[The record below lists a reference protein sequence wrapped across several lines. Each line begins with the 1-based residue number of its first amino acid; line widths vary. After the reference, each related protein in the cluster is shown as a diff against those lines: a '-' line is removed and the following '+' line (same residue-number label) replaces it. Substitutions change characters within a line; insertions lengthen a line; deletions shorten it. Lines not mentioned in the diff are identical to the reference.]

1 MLRLLALAA
10 LSLTVVSAQQA
21 PAPATAPGPTPETRA
36 RDIVALLITNNFGKI
51 EAQYDTQMKAAL
63 PPGAL
68 AASWSTGAHQL
79 GAFQSI
85 TAARTQAVGDNQVVL
100 LSCRFEQFDIT
111 LRFVF
116 NAAGELASLASL
128 SPVSRA
134 VWAAPDYVD
143 ATTFDDRGVL
153 VHTGHWDL
161 PGSVTVPKTP
171 GKHPAIVLVHGSGPE
186 DMDESIGPNRMFKDL
201 AYGLASQGIVV
212 LRFEKRTHKYGAS
225 SSDDPARFTVKDEE
239 MDDADAAV
247 ALVGAMPEVDPA
259 RVFVGGHSEGG
270 YLAPRIAASNPH
282 VAGIILLAGNA
293 RPLEE
298 LIVEQ
303 VRYQAKLAGSI
314 TPAIQQAIDAA
325 DASARELKNPDLAAG
340 MTVHVLG
347 TPLPASY
354 VLDLRTYHPAEVAAS
369 LTIPM
374 LVLQGE
380 RDYQVTMT
388 DFSLWHD
395 ALASHANVTFKS
407 YFDLNHF
414 FFSGSGPSRPTE
426 YTVPAHV
433 SRAVVADIAA
443 WCQAR

>member
-1 MLRLLALAA
+1 MLRFLALAVT
-10 LSLTVVSAQQA
+10 SLTVVSAQQA
-21 PAPATAPGPTPETRA
+21 PAPAPGPTPEARA
-36 RDIVALLITNNFGKI
+36 RDIVALLITNNFGKV
-51 EAQYDTQMKAAL
+51 EAQYDAPMKAAL

-68 AASWSTGAHQL
+68 ATSWATAAHQF

-85 TAARTQAVGDNQVVL
+85 TEARTQAVGDNQVVL
-100 LSCRFEQFDIT
+100 VSCRFEQFDVT
-111 LRFVF
+111 LRFAF
-116 NAAGELASLASL
+116 NAAGELAGLASL

-143 ATTFDDRGVL
+143 ATTFDDRAVS

-161 PGSVTVPKTP
+161 PGSVTVPKSA
-171 GKHPAIVLVHGSGPE
+171 GKHPAVVLVHGSGPN

-225 SSDDPARFTVKDEE
+225 ISDDPARFTVKDEA

-247 ALVGAMPEVDPA
+247 ALVGAMPEVDSA
-259 RVFVGGHSEGG
+259 RVFLGGHSEGG
-270 YLAPRIAASNPH
+270 YLAPRIAAGNRH
-282 VAGIILLAGNA
+282 VAGIILLAGNV
-293 RPLEE
+293 RPLED

-303 VRYQAKLAGSI
+303 VRYQAKLAGPI
-314 TPAIQQAIDAA
+314 TPAIQKAIDAA
-325 DASARELKNPDLAAG
+325 DESARELRNPDLTAG

-347 TPLPASY
+347 APIPATY
-354 VLDLRTYHPAEVAAS
+354 VLDLRTYHPADVAAS

-433 SRAVVADIAA
+433 SRAVVADIAT

>member
-1 MLRLLALAA
+1 VIRLLAVAA
-10 LSLTVVSAQQA
+10 LSFTVVAAQQA
-21 PAPATAPGPTPETRA
+21 PAPVAAPSPETRA

-51 EAQYDTQMKAAL
+51 EALYDTSMKAAL

-68 AASWSTGAHQL
+68 GTSWATAAHQF

-85 TAARTQAVGDNQVVL
+85 TAARTQAIGDNQVVL
-100 LSCRFEQFDIT
+100 LSCRFEQFDVT

-116 NAAGELASLASL
+116 NAAGELAGLASL

-134 VWAAPDYVD
+134 VWLAPDYVD
-143 ATTFDDRGVL
+143 ATTFDDRAVS

-161 PGSVTVPKTP
+161 PGSMTIPKAA
-171 GKHPAIVLVHGSGPE
+171 GKHPAVVLVHGSGPN

-201 AYGLASQGIVV
+201 AYGLSSQGIVV
-212 LRFEKRTHKYGAS
+212 LRFEKRTHKYGTS

-247 ALVGAMPEVDPA
+247 SLLDAEPEVDPA
-259 RVFVGGHSEGG
+259 HVFLGGHSEGG
-270 YLAPRIAASNPH
+270 YLAPRIAAGNPH
-282 VAGIILLAGNA
+282 ITGLILLAGNA
-293 RPLEE
+293 RPLED

-303 VRYQAKLAGSI
+303 VRYQAKLAGPI
-314 TPAIQQAIDAA
+314 TPVIQKAIDAA
-325 DASARELKNPDLAAG
+325 DASARDLKNPDLTAG
-340 MTVHVLG
+340 MTVNVLG
-347 TPLPASY
+347 APVPASY
-354 VLDLRTYHPAEVAAS
+354 VLDLRTYHPTEVAAS

-388 DFSLWHD
+388 DFSLWRD
-395 ALASHANVTFKS
+395 ALSNHANVTFKS

-426 YTVPAHV
+426 YNVPAHV

-443 WCQAR
+443 WCQGR

>member
-1 MLRLLALAA
+1 MIRLLAVAA
-10 LSLTVVSAQQA
+10 LSFTLVAGQQA
-21 PAPATAPGPTPETRA
+21 PAPAPAPTPETRA
-36 RDIVALLITNNFGKI
+36 RDIVALLITNNFAKI
-51 EAQYDTQMKAAL
+51 EAQYDAAMRAAL

-68 AASWSTGAHQL
+68 ATSWASAAQQF

-100 LSCRFEQFDIT
+100 LSCRFQQFDVT
-111 LRFVF
+111 LRLAF
-116 NAAGELASLASL
+116 NASGELAGLASLA
-128 SPVSRA
+128 PVSRA
-134 VWAAPDYVD
+134 VWSAPDYVD
-143 ATTFDDRGVL
+143 ATTFDDRAVT

-161 PGSVTVPKTP
+161 PGSVTVPKAT
-171 GKHPAIVLVHGSGPE
+171 GRHPALVLVHGSGPN

-212 LRFEKRTHKYGAS
+212 LRFEKRTHKYATS

-247 ALVGAMPEVDPA
+247 SLLGAMPEVDPA
-259 RVFVGGHSEGG
+259 HVFLGGHSEGG
-270 YLAPRIAASNPH
+270 YLAPRIAAGNPH
-282 VAGIILLAGNA
+282 IAGIILLAGNV
-293 RPLEE
+293 RPLED

-303 VRYQAKLAGSI
+303 VRYQAKLAGPI
-314 TPAIQQAIDAA
+314 TPAIQKAIDAA
-325 DASARELKNPDLAAG
+325 DESARELRNPDLAAG

-347 TPLPASY
+347 APVPASY
-354 VLDLRTYHPAEVAAS
+354 VLDLRTYHPADVAGS

-395 ALASHANVTFKS
+395 ALASHTNATFKS

-414 FFSGSGPSRPTE
+414 FFSGSGPSKPTE
-426 YTVPAHV
+426 YTVPTHV
-433 SRAVVADIAA
+433 SRAVVTDIAA
-443 WCQAR
+443 WCHAK